1 MFRKC
6 ARLLDDP
13 ARNNIYCRVIAPGI
27 FVDNATRDLAAS
39 QNRSNEQFMVQ
50 LSIDTCNALCA
61 VALSKWEDGR
71 LLLVAQDTLNPGRG
85 HAEIL
90 TGQIA
95 DLLVSNGLK
104 PADIDRIAVTKGPGS
119 FTGQRVGLAAARVL
133 AATLKIEAVGVDVLD
148 GLLLEA
154 RSHNDNA
161 HSFCAIN
168 DARRGAAYVKAVDQN
183 GTVLIEDS
191 LIPVEALAETLAA
204 LPSPLCLIGSGAE
217 LLESAERA
225 DLQIIDIAL
234 PDIASIAELGHTL
247 SPETNPPEPLYLRGA
262 DAKPQSGK
270 HVLRSAPKE
279 QAKASEVAL

>member
-1 MFRKC
+1 
-6 ARLLDDP
+6 
-13 ARNNIYCRVIAPGI
+13 
-27 FVDNATRDLAAS
+27 
-39 QNRSNEQFMVQ
+39 MVQ

-95 DLLVSNGLK
+95 DLLLANGLK

-133 AATLKIEAVGVDVLD
+133 AATLKIDAVGVDVLD

-154 RSHNDNA
+154 RSHNHDA
-161 HSFCAIN
+161 RSFCAIN
-168 DARRGAAYVKAVDQN
+168 DARRGAAYVKAVDRN

-191 LIPVEALAETLAA
+191 LVPVDALAETLAT
-204 LPSPLCLIGSGAE
+204 LPKPLCLIGSGAE
-217 LLESAERA
+217 LLASAAPA
-225 DLQIIDIAL
+225 DWHIIDTAL

-247 SPETNPPEPLYLRGA
+247 DADTNPAEPLYLRGA

-270 HVLRSAPKE
+270 HVLRSATK
-279 QAKASEVAL
+279 QQFKASEVAL